1 MQRHHVTS
9 SIQLFSRINRFY
21 TISLHHLF
29 RTISIIS
36 INIHT
41 DSFCYTSHI
50 ASYITVCMN
59 TQLLAHQ
66 FRTRFAV
73 VKITNRHNHHTESQL
88 SNCIWVLSRS
98 IHHTNA
104 MCSSSLQIDVI
115 VTSSSTN
122 YDLQFGSGIK
132 HFIINNITTDN
143 NSIGIFYSFKELCFF
158 CIFFK

>member
-1 MQRHHVTS
+1 MIGKLFMMGRHNISYIFQVRTVIHQAKQIRFINHLLTGSINQQTVFRHTIYQVIVNRVFGFGSSRNVQRHHVTS

-88 SNCIWVLSRS
+88 SN
-98 IHHTNA
+98 
-104 MCSSSLQIDVI
+104 
-115 VTSSSTN
+115 
-122 YDLQFGSGIK
+122 GI
-132 HFIINNITTDN
+132 
-143 NSIGIFYSFKELCFF
+143 
-158 CIFFK
+158 